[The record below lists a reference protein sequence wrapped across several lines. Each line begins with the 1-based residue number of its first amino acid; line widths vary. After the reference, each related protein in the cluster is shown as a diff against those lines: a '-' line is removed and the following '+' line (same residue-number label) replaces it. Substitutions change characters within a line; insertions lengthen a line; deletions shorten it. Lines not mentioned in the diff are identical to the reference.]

1 MNKSYFFM
9 LKFIQETRRENNMKE
24 SYTSQ
29 FSAILMT
36 MANIN
41 DNLRK
46 SNEILEQLNKKVQSF
61 EKENEKTITHI
72 VHFEKTKKKE
82 RDNERF

>member
-1 MNKSYFFM
+1 
-9 LKFIQETRRENNMKE
+9 MKE
-24 SYTSQ
+24 SYTAQ

-46 SNEILEQLNKKVQSF
+46 SNEILEQLNKKVQSL
-61 EKENEKTITHI
+61 EKETDKTITHI
-72 VHFEKTKKKE
+72 VHLEKSKKKE
-82 RDNERF
+82 RDDERF